1 MRKLLSMLLCLCLL
15 TAALPAQKAQAEEY
29 RPAVE
34 PVTETIRPGKATLL
48 AFTVPESGPV
58 SLRLVSGAGETV
70 SVVVEDY
77 WATVGRNELWWNGT
91 YESVF
96 APVGTWQLELT
107 AGEGV
112 VSTTVTVG
120 AAAPYLTNIMSGV
133 ELTSRT
139 MTVSF
144 YASVDGLL
152 SVGAVVNGAWSLID
166 SKDITAGENVYVWDM
181 SAASAATTALTLTL
195 TDAQGY
201 PSNEEHI
208 TVSPEDFPAEESNA
222 TLEPLIVEE
231 PTGEPVIEE
240 PVIEEPVIE
249 EPVIEEPTEASAP
262 EETIAGLPEVDE
274 VMMDEPVLDQTVYT
288 PTHGSPFEGQDTSLN
303 YWTMPMDIT
312 DEETIWNVLM
322 QPMTILYSN
331 KDKADRTQV
340 IIRKEPNE
348 NSQGIGVV
356 TRINQGVH
364 VLETLDNGWSLIE
377 CYSSSFH
384 DSAVQAWN
392 LLVQGYVK
400 SDQLRTVE
408 PQTQYGIVID
418 KLTQRLYLFKEGHLF
433 TTLLVSTGL
442 TNASQ
447 PWNETRS
454 GEFFLTSAVGA
465 FRDGNL
471 TFDMAIRFNSGDL
484 IHEIPHQK
492 NADGTRRYG
501 YGMSDLGSKASH
513 GCIRV
518 QRYRSPE
525 GVNMSWLWSNRVKNT
540 KLIIWEDWQGRQIPY
555 PDNDL
560 TLYYNPNGGTMYHS
574 AETCYSAS
582 GKVFTPFTYG
592 ELELSPFDALERCAY
607 CAPAL
612 RHAEID
618 AINANYL
625 PGGDHDPILTEARK
639 KYFNSL
645 EK

>member
-1 MRKLLSMLLCLCLL
+1 MRKLLSLLLCVSLL
-15 TAALPAQKAQAEEY
+15 LAALPTVPALAEEY
-29 RPAVE
+29 RPSVE
-34 PVTETIRPGKATLL
+34 PVTETIRPGKAILL

-58 SLRLVSGAGETV
+58 SLRLVNEAGETV
-70 SVVVEDY
+70 TVVVEDH

-91 YESVF
+91 HESVF
-96 APVGTWQLELT
+96 APTGTWQLELT
-107 AGEGV
+107 AGEGT
-112 VSTTVTVG
+112 VSTPVTVG
-120 AAAPYLTNIMSGV
+120 VAAPYLTNIMSSV
-133 ELTSRT
+133 EMNSQT
-139 MTVSF
+139 MFVSF

-152 SVGAVVNGAWSLID
+152 SVGTVVNGAWTLID
-166 SKDITAGENVYVWDM
+166 SRNITAGENFYVWDM
-181 SAASAATTALTLTL
+181 STASRATTALTLTL
-195 TDAQGY
+195 TDALEY

-208 TVSPEDFPAEESNA
+208 SVSPADFA
-222 TLEPLIVEE
+222 TEE
-231 PTGEPVIEE
+231 PIATPELIA
-240 PVIEEPVIE
+240 
-249 EPVIEEPTEASAP
+249 TEAPETETPVPEETETADPMP
-262 EETIAGLPEVDE
+262 EETIAGLPELIVEE
-274 VMMDEPVLDQTVYT
+274 VMMDELEDGQTVFT
-288 PTHGSPFEGQDTSLN
+288 PTHGSPYEGQDTSLN
-303 YWTMPMDIT
+303 YWTLPMDIT
-312 DEETIWNVLM
+312 DEEAIWEVLM

-340 IIRKEPNE
+340 IIRQQPDE
-348 NSQGIGVV
+348 NSKAIGVV

-377 CYSSSFH
+377 CYSASFH

-418 KLTQRLYLFKEGHLF
+418 KLTQRLYIFKEGHLF

-465 FRDGNL
+465 FKDGNL

-484 IHEIPHQK
+484 IHEIPHQT

-501 YGMSDLGSKASH
+501 YGLNELGSKASH

-518 QRYRSPE
+518 QRYRTPE

-555 PDNDL
+555 PDDDL
-560 TLYYNPNGGTMYHS
+560 VLYYNPDKGTMYHS
-574 AETCYSAS
+574 AETCYSAT

-612 RHAEID
+612 RHSEID

-639 KYFNSL
+639 KYFKSL
-645 EK
+645 ED